1 MSSDPSITLS
11 LLADKLGL
19 KLVGDAKKVVRGLST
34 LEEANTSQI
43 SFLSRSTHLK
53 NLIKTGAAAVILKEE
68 YAESCPCDYL
78 ISEDPYLSYAKAS
91 HIFKELLHPKN
102 ESLISEYSDISSNA
116 KIGRN
121 VSIGP
126 YSVISE
132 GVDIGSDVEIGSG
145 VFIGKN
151 SKIDDKTSINS
162 NTSIYHDIEIGSSC
176 IIHSGT
182 VLGSDGLGFAK
193 ENGDWVKIEH
203 LGKVILGN
211 NVEIGANCC
220 IDRGSAGN
228 TVLGNNVK
236 LDNAVHLAHNVKIG
250 DSTAIAAN
258 TAIAGSAQ
266 VGRNCTISG
275 NCGII
280 DNIFITDEV
289 NITAL
294 TLVTKSILKPG
305 TYSSGTPMMEH
316 GLWKRNAIAFKK
328 LKDLIKK

>member
-1 MSSDPSITLS
+1 M
-11 LLADKLGL
+11 
-19 KLVGDAKKVVRGLST
+19 
-34 LEEANTSQI
+34 
-43 SFLSRSTHLK
+43 
-53 NLIKTGAAAVILKEE
+53 
-68 YAESCPCDYL
+68 
-78 ISEDPYLSYAKAS
+78 
-91 HIFKELLHPKN
+91 
-102 ESLISEYSDISSNA
+102 
-116 KIGRN
+116 
-121 VSIGP
+121 
-126 YSVISE
+126 
-132 GVDIGSDVEIGSG
+132 
-145 VFIGKN
+145 
-151 SKIDDKTSINS
+151 
-162 NTSIYHDIEIGSSC
+162 
-176 IIHSGT
+176 
-182 VLGSDGLGFAK
+182 GFAK

-316 GLWKRNAIAFKK
+316 GLWNRNAIAFKK